1 MHSGVEQEYI
11 SLHCNDL
18 ASPYL
23 VSVLLL
29 QEVEKPMMNI
39 KRILV
44 AASLTDG
51 RDAAFE
57 RGLALARAS
66 GAEMYLLHAVPA
78 NQAFSVGATHRLE
91 RTAELRGRAERA
103 GVVVRTAE
111 QHGDPAEIIEL
122 HANARDVDLIVM
134 GADRTPGSRW
144 LRRTSIAERVLR
156 RTTKPA
162 LVVPIDDDA
171 ESGFDSLLVAVDL
184 TPASKG
190 LVGYA
195 VHLPGTD
202 SPRLTV
208 VHAARGIESAAAVQS
223 PARWT
228 VPEYRTHVLE
238 DARRQLEAVVADVPR
253 AIERRVQVA
262 TGSHAEAI
270 VNEAAAVNADLV
282 VVGRSGR
289 FRPLGSTAL
298 RVLRDN
304 TRALLVIPVMEDVS
318 GSEMADHYLRAA

>member
-1 MHSGVEQEYI
+1 
-11 SLHCNDL
+11 
-18 ASPYL
+18 
-23 VSVLLL
+23 
-29 QEVEKPMMNI
+29 MNS

-44 AASLTDG
+44 AASLTNG

-66 GAEMYLLHAVPA
+66 GAELYLLHAVPA
-78 NQAFSVGATHRLE
+78 NQAFSVGATHRLK
-91 RTAELRGRAERA
+91 RTAELRSRAEQA
-103 GVVVRTAE
+103 GVVVRTVE

-122 HANARDVDLIVM
+122 HANARAVDLIVM
-134 GADRTPGSRW
+134 GADRTLGSRW

-156 RTTKPA
+156 RTTTPT

-171 ESGFDSLLVAVDL
+171 ESSFGNLLVAVDL
-184 TPASKG
+184 SPTSKG
-190 LVGYA
+190 VVDYA
-195 VHLPGTD
+195 VRLPGDD

-223 PARWT
+223 PARWM
-228 VPEYRTHVLE
+228 VPEYRTYVLE
-238 DARRQLEAVVADVPR
+238 DSRRQLEAVVADVPR
-253 AIERRVQVA
+253 AVDTRVQLA
-262 TGSHAEAI
+262 TGSHAKAI
-270 VNEAAAVNADLV
+270 VKEAEAVNADLV

-304 TRALLVIPVMEDVS
+304 KRALLVVPIMEALPA
-318 GSEMADHYLRAA
+318 SETAEHYRRAA

>member
-1 MHSGVEQEYI
+1 
-11 SLHCNDL
+11 
-18 ASPYL
+18 
-23 VSVLLL
+23 
-29 QEVEKPMMNI
+29 MNT

-78 NQAFSVGATHRLE
+78 NRAFSVGATHRLE
-91 RTAELRGRAERA
+91 RIAELRRRAEEA
-103 GVVVRTAE
+103 GVVVRAME

-134 GADRTPGSRW
+134 GADRTLGSRW
-144 LRRTSIAERVLR
+144 LRRPSIAERVLR
-156 RTTKPA
+156 RTTKPT
-162 LVVPIDDDA
+162 LIVPIDDDA
-171 ESGFDSLLVAVDL
+171 EPGFGSLLVAVDL
-184 TPASKG
+184 SPASKG
-190 LVGYA
+190 VVDYA
-195 VHLPGTD
+195 VQLAADD
-202 SPRLTV
+202 SPRVTV
-208 VHAARGIESAAAVQS
+208 VHTARGIESAAAVQS

-238 DARRQLEAVVADVPR
+238 DARRQAEAVVVDVR
-253 AIERRVQVA
+253 SAVETEVQIA
-262 TGSHAEAI
+262 TGSHAKAI
-270 VNEAAAVNADLV
+270 VNEAEAVDADVV

-298 RVLRDN
+298 RVLRDSK
-304 TRALLVIPVMEDVS
+304 RALLVVPIMQALPA
-318 GSEMADHYLRAA
+318 SEMAEHNRSAA